1 MSFLPLVRSRGSA
14 YAGLGIVALIWG
26 TNWIWLRMALE
37 HVHPIMFNVHR
48 IALSALV
55 LFAIVL
61 WQRKPVWPDTWLP
74 IVVTG
79 VCQVTISFLGTT
91 MALIE
96 GGVGRTSTLVFTM
109 PFWTLLIARLVLGER
124 IAGLLWLAV
133 ALAFAGLMLVVAPWD
148 VEGALAP
155 RLWAI
160 LSGFGWAAGTVAVR
174 YFQGRSRLD
183 MRAALGWQLIVGSIP
198 FVVLAATMS
207 LPPTN
212 WTGPYALMLGWTAVI
227 AVAVAF
233 VMWMAILR
241 YVPAGTASLN
251 MFAVL
256 VIALLAAVLV
266 FDEKLPARDWIGIGL
281 ISAGLAILGWHS
293 WNAGAVQPAT
303 PTGTGA

>member
-1 MSFLPLVRSRGSA
+1 MVRSRGSA
-14 YAGLGIVALIWG
+14 YAGLGVVAFIWG

-37 HVHPIMFNVHR
+37 HVHPIMFNVQR
-48 IALSALV
+48 IGLSALV

-61 WQRKPVWPDTWLP
+61 WQRKPAWPDAWLP

-79 VCQVTISFLGTT
+79 FCQVTLSFLGTT

-96 GGVGRTSTLVFTM
+96 GGLGRTSTLVFTM
-109 PFWTLLIARLVLGER
+109 PFWTLLIARVVLGER
-124 IAGLLWLAV
+124 ISGWLWLAV

-174 YFQGRSRLD
+174 YFQGRSSLD
-183 MRAALGWQLIVGSIP
+183 MRAALGWQLLVGSVP
-198 FVVLAATMS
+198 FLVLAALLP
-207 LPPTN
+207 LPPTD
-212 WTGPYALMLGWTAVI
+212 WTIPYALMLGWTAVI

-241 YVPAGTASLN
+241 YVSAGTASLN

-266 FDEKLPARDWIGIGL
+266 FDERLPLRDWAGIAL
-281 ISAGLAILGWHS
+281 ISAGLAIVGWHS
-293 WNAGAVQPAT
+293 WRGADAQPPA
-303 PTGTGA
+303 PTGTG